1 MVRGEASPES
11 GMSGTVVTVADSDAL
26 GYLAEKGKAGCVGCP
41 PARAGPDRA
50 CSRLQD
56 ASHTCGREVEAA
68 RLARLGVW

>member
-1 MVRGEASPES
+1 
-11 GMSGTVVTVADSDAL
+11 MSGPVVTVADSDVL

-56 ASHTCGREVEAA
+56 ASYTCRREVEAA
-68 RLARLGVW
+68 RQVV